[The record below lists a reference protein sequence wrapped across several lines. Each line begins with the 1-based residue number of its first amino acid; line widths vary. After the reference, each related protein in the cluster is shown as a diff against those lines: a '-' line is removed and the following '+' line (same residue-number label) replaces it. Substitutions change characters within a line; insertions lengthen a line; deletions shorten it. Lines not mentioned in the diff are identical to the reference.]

1 MFRLLVVSDTH
12 GDRRALQAAID
23 AQPEATLLVHL
34 GDGAADLTAISEFIT
49 VRTLQVAGNCDFSSP
64 HPDDAEFKFGGQI
77 FFAAHGHHYGVKHD
91 LYRFSCAARSRGARV
106 ALFGHT
112 HQALTLYDDGLYLIN
127 PGSLD
132 RGGTY
137 ATVDVAS
144 SGGIVANIVK
154 LRY

>member
-23 AQPEATLLVHL
+23 AQPEASLLVHL
-34 GDGAADLTAISEFIT
+34 GDGAADLTAINEFISI
-49 VRTLQVAGNCDFSSP
+49 RTLQVSGNCDFSSP
-64 HPDDAEFKFGGQI
+64 FPDDAEFRFGGHV
-77 FFAAHGHHYGVKHD
+77 FFAAHGHRYGVKHD
-91 LYRFSCAARSRGARV
+91 LYRFACAARSRGARM

-112 HQALTLYDDGLYLIN
+112 HRALTLYDDGLYLLN
-127 PGSLD
+127 PGSLG

-137 ATVDVAS
+137 ATVDVDAN
-144 SGGIVANIVK
+144 GGIVSNIVK

>member
-23 AQPEATLLVHL
+23 AQPEASLLVHL

-49 VRTLQVAGNCDFSSP
+49 VRTLQVSGNCDFSSP
-64 HPDDAEFKFGGQI
+64 FPNDAEFRFGGQL
-77 FFAAHGHHYGVKHD
+77 FFAAHGHRYGVKHD
-91 LYRFSCAARSRGARV
+91 LYRFSCAARSRGVRV

-112 HQALTLYDDGLYLIN
+112 HEALTVYDDGLYLVN
-127 PGSLD
+127 PGSL
-132 RGGTY
+132 RNGSTY
-137 ATVDVAS
+137 AAIDVDS
-144 SGGIVANIVK
+144 RGGIVPNIVK

>member
-23 AQPEATLLVHL
+23 AQPEASLLIHL
-34 GDGAADLTAISEFIT
+34 GDGAADLTAVSEFIT
-49 VRTLQVAGNCDFSSP
+49 LRTLQVSGNCDFCSP
-64 HPDDAEFKFGGQI
+64 FPDDAEFRFGGQL
-77 FFAAHGHHYGVKHD
+77 FFAAHGHRYGVKHD
-91 LYRFSCAARSRGARV
+91 LYRFSCAARSRMARV

-112 HQALTLYDDGLYLIN
+112 HQALTVYDDGLYLIN
-127 PGSLD
+127 PGSLG

-137 ATVDVAS
+137 ATVDVDSA
-144 SGGIVANIVK
+144 GGIVANIVK

>member
-23 AQPEATLLVHL
+23 AQAEASFLVHL
-34 GDGAADLTAISEFIT
+34 GDGAADLTAVSEFCTI
-49 VRTLQVAGNCDFSSP
+49 RSLQIAGNCDFSSP
-64 HPDDAEFKFGGQI
+64 FPEDAEFRFGGQI
-77 FFAAHGHHYGVKHD
+77 FFASHGHRYGVKHD
-91 LYRFSCAARSRGARV
+91 LYRFSCAARSRDARV

-112 HQALTLYDDGLYLIN
+112 HEPLTVYDNGLYLVN
-127 PGSLD
+127 PGSLG

-137 ATVDVAS
+137 ATIDIDSV
-144 SGGIVANIVK
+144 GGIVPNIVK

>member
-23 AQPEATLLVHL
+23 AQPEAALLVHL
-34 GDGAADLTAISEFIT
+34 GDGAADLTAVSEFCSIRN
-49 VRTLQVAGNCDFSSP
+49 VQVAGNCDLASP
-64 HPDDAEFKFGGQI
+64 YPDDAEFKFGGQT
-77 FFAAHGHHYGVKHD
+77 FFAAHGHRYGVKHD
-91 LYRFSCAARSRGARV
+91 LYRFACAARSRGARV

-127 PGSLD
+127 PGSLGH
-132 RGGTY
+132 GGTY
-137 ATVDVAS
+137 ATVDIDPAGGIAS
-144 SGGIVANIVK
+144 SIVK

>member
-23 AQPEATLLVHL
+23 AQPEASLLVHL
-34 GDGAADLTAISEFIT
+34 GDGAADLAAIREFIT
-49 VRTLQVAGNCDFSSP
+49 VRALQVSGNCDFSSP
-64 HPDDAEFKFGGQI
+64 FPADAEFRFGGQL
-77 FFAAHGHHYGVKHD
+77 FFAAHGHHYGVKRD
-91 LYRFSCAARSRGARV
+91 LYRFSCAARSRLARV

-127 PGSLD
+127 PGSL
-132 RGGTY
+132 RHGGTY
-137 ATVDVAS
+137 ATVDVDSA
-144 SGGIVANIVK
+144 GGIVANIVK

>member
-127 PGSLD
+127 PGSLG